1 MKTLSL
7 IVLTVFSTLSFAQNT
22 TSSTSNTYP
31 PSGKVPTPKPEW
43 LELIKGANITN
54 APVLK
59 SNGDNGPSTSGEDKY
74 CDWAK
79 SGCTGSSI
87 YDCPK
92 GQWGLTFDDGPSTF
106 SPILYDFLKTTNQKA
121 TLFMIGANAA
131 QFPDLVKRAYQE
143 GHEIAIHT
151 WSHPYLTTLTNE
163 QVVAELKWTEQVIK
177 DIIGVSPR
185 LFRPPYGDI
194 DNRVRDIGTALG
206 FESVIWDHDTN
217 DWMLAEHAPGF
228 KQEYI
233 DGNFSQWVAEA
244 STSQTGGLSLEHD
257 IQKVTIDIAIKNL
270 PALQKAYKVVTV
282 GQCAG
287 VASYKES
294 NATAPVNTTLTNTTI
309 ATNASAVASSTQI
322 ALTSVVTPSPSA
334 GNNVAAANASASPK
348 ANVAASSASTVTIS
362 SVLVLLSAIS
372 TLYFA

>member
-22 TSSTSNTYP
+22 TSSTSGTYP

-185 LFRPPYGDI
+185 LFRP
-194 DNRVRDIGTALG
+194 VREAICRCIRNSNSFFFFISLM
-206 FESVIWDHDTN
+206 VI
-217 DWMLAEHAPGF
+217 LIIVSE
-228 KQEYI
+228 I
-233 DGNFSQWVAEA
+233 LV
-244 STSQTGGLSLEHD
+244 
-257 IQKVTIDIAIKNL
+257 L
-270 PALQKAYKVVTV
+270 P
-282 GQCAG
+282 
-287 VASYKES
+287 
-294 NATAPVNTTLTNTTI
+294 
-309 ATNASAVASSTQI
+309 
-322 ALTSVVTPSPSA
+322 
-334 GNNVAAANASASPK
+334 
-348 ANVAASSASTVTIS
+348 
-362 SVLVLLSAIS
+362 SVLNVSPERVALL
-372 TLYFA
+372 LLD